1 MVSKIKKISGS
12 SRDQQRPDNKDIML
26 TVRPTVGKPAPI
38 HYKHIKG
45 QGKPFFQRPYDVAG
59 IGNAANLY
67 YYAYRIANLK
77 GHRYDSKGVRA
88 IKVASPDT
96 NKRPPRPSAPKKTVG
111 QLKEFFGIKVDK

>member
-1 MVSKIKKISGS
+1 MVSRIKKISGS

-26 TVRPTVGKPAPI
+26 TVRPTVRRPAPI
-38 HYKHIKG
+38 HHTHIKG

-59 IGNAANLY
+59 IGRTVNFS
-67 YYAYRIANLK
+67 YYALRIANLK

-88 IKVASPDT
+88 IKVESPDT

-111 QLKEFFGIKVDK
+111 QLKEFFGVKVDK